1 MGIFVTTDGLKD
13 VTGANSF
20 ELWNDLVSHN
30 VLGQDIAYKT
40 VEGRLYGAIQTAE
53 LSDLLMAHVYCSQ
66 AQTTARSKSQIESA
80 ADDTAILCLQVRG
93 SAVLSTDWQTLRLP
107 AGDWTLCDCRKA
119 YTWHF
124 SPNHG
129 QLVLKIP
136 KYKLKGRLNM
146 PELAHGRI
154 LSGKKGAGKITCNY
168 INSMW
173 GQISNKAFELTPRF
187 EDITL
192 ELISAAVNEAM
203 GIPSELSR
211 SGAVRLLEVKAYI
224 SANLRDPGLYV
235 ESIAQALQISPR
247 YLHALFKKEN
257 ATIASYIRDL
267 RLQKCARDLKDPLLR
282 QQSITEIAYAWG
294 FNSHT
299 NFTRLF
305 RERFGMAPR
314 DYRHSNR

>member
-1 MGIFVTTDGLKD
+1 MGIFVTTDGLQGLA
-13 VTGANSF
+13 GANSF
-20 ELWNDLVSHN
+20 ELWNDLVSRN

-66 AQTTARSKSQIESA
+66 AQSVARSKMQIERT
-80 ADDTAILCLQVRG
+80 ADDTAIFCLQVCG
-93 SAVLSTDWQTLRLP
+93 SADLATDCQTLRLCT
-107 AGDWTLCDCRKA
+107 GDWTLCDCRKA

-136 KYKLKGRLNM
+136 KHKLKGRLNM
-146 PELAHGRI
+146 PELAHGRV
-154 LSGKKGAGKITCNY
+154 LSGKKGVGKITY
-168 INSMW
+168 SFINSMW
-173 GQISNKAFELTPRF
+173 GQISGQEFKLTPRF

-192 ELISAAVNEAM
+192 ELISAAINEDM
-203 GIPSELSR
+203 GVPTELSR

-224 SANLRDPGLYV
+224 NANLRDPGLYV
-235 ESIAQALQISPR
+235 ESIAQALKISPR
-247 YLHALFKKEN
+247 YLHALFQKEN

-267 RLQKCARDLKDPLLR
+267 RLQKCARDLREPLLS

-305 RERFGMAPR
+305 RKRFGMAPR
-314 DYRHSNR
+314 DYRHSNM